1 MILTTIR
8 QLLLSNVGFVILLDN
23 TEDERSLPIFIGAA
37 EAQAIAFQL
46 NNVDMPRP
54 LTHDLFITT
63 LTAVGY
69 SIEKVEIYDLQDG
82 TFFSNIIL
90 VNESSEITIDSRPS
104 DAIALAIRSNAPIFV
119 SKEVMDKA
127 GRIFTD
133 NDEETTAQQHT
144 TGTQSQ
150 EKPLPHVPPLKK
162 LEHSLE
168 KAITDE
174 RYEDAAK
181 LRDEINTLKDSHTG
195 N

>member
-8 QLLLSNVGFVILLDN
+8 QLLLSNAGFVILLDN

-54 LTHDLFITT
+54 LTHDLFINT
-63 LTAVGY
+63 LDAVGY
-69 SIEKVEIYDLQDG
+69 NVEKVEIYDLQEG
-82 TFFSNIIL
+82 TFFANIVLASESNEII
-90 VNESSEITIDSRPS
+90 IDSRPS
-104 DAIALAIRSNAPIFV
+104 DAIALAIRSNTPVFV

-133 NDEETTAQQHT
+133 SDEETTAQQNNTAAHP
-144 TGTQSQ
+144 
-150 EKPLPHVPPLKK
+150 KDKRLPHVPPLKK